1 MSSSLVPGLK
11 DALVAV
17 FDAAFPD
24 ISVLD
29 DQGITEDPRGRLMVG
44 IEDPDEVGFSES
56 AEVAHDWA
64 GFSSGLR
71 EQIGTLWCVLE
82 SWNGDNDLK
91 DARDTADGY
100 FGTIKGLLRT
110 DATIAAAVPGGYA
123 TVATERWSQDLTDAG
138 AVVRL
143 AFQVGF
149 KAIA

>member
-1 MSSSLVPGLK
+1 MASLVPALL
-11 DALVAV
+11 DAIVSAADTALPTVGV
-17 FDAAFPD
+17 FDVDGPSDSGSDFL
-24 ISVLD
+24 I
-29 DQGITEDPRGRLMVG
+29 VG
-44 IEDPDEVGFSES
+44 IDDPDEVGFSES

-71 EQIGTLWCVLE
+71 EQAGTLWCVLG
-82 SWNGDNDLK
+82 SWNGDNDPK
-91 DARDTADGY
+91 AARDAVDGY

-123 TVATERWSQDLTDAG
+123 TVATERWSQNLTDAG